1 MKIKEEQLKTIQNQ
15 QQKVGNILSQI
26 GVLETQ
32 KHSFLHEIAAL
43 NDEINTFKST
53 LEKEYGTVEINLESG
68 ECTTIKS
75 KELVTD
81 HV

>member
-32 KHSFLHEIAAL
+32 KHSFLQK
-43 NDEINTFKST
+43 TQFKNYVFFKNIVKT
-53 LEKEYGTVEINLESG
+53 Q
-68 ECTTIKS
+68 
-75 KELVTD
+75 
-81 HV
+81 